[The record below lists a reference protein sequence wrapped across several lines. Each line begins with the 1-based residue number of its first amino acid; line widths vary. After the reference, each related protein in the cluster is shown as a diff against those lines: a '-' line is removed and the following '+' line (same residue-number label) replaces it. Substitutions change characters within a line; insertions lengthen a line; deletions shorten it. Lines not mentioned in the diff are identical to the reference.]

1 MKRFVLTLLLPIL
14 TVLAVSAQYS
24 LFDFQG
30 AVKIERSGRPI
41 AVEKGMRINGS
52 DIFTIPS
59 DGFVEILNP
68 SNSQLFKSTSAGRFA
83 TTRIM
88 IDARQQAVNTS
99 KAINDNIRFSHNGS
113 KGKETVYV
121 EKGMVTRSLG
131 VYDPEARN
139 FQVDP
144 AKLSEQVLGAIRM
157 ARYIPV
163 EKFPVKLSHA
173 ASDSAGLKFSVEN
186 TLDFPVYFNVLK
198 VNGQTGGIEISEL
211 GQPSGNNVLRQN
223 QSLSREQFSGL
234 DRNCSQVLI
243 MTHCFFDID
252 ELVEN
257 IEKLMSSGTNPV
269 PDADLPVYVHAL

>member
-121 EKGMVTRSLG
+121 GKGWE
-131 VYDPEARN
+131 PEL
-139 FQVDP
+139 P
-144 AKLSEQVLGAIRM
+144 
-157 ARYIPV
+157 
-163 EKFPVKLSHA
+163 
-173 ASDSAGLKFSVEN
+173 VEN

-211 GQPSGNNVLRQN
+211 GQPSGNYVLRQN

-234 DRNCSQVLI
+234 DRNCSQFLI